1 MKWILFLL
9 TTLLFL
15 DISAQSKF
23 SKLTDPIVEE
33 GKLLYRCEM
42 ASWYGT
48 DLFLEAYPDRSNIGG
63 YFSYVDDD
71 LAKCVFF
78 SREDNR
84 KVIGTIVFDAS
95 YDLASAE
102 VNLEERT
109 FSTKEND
116 LYEMRLNALEVIR
129 TDTLFKVYEKI
140 RLNLIPLISQGEKKV
155 YVLSGPQENGVVVFG
170 NDYLITMRKNNKVKR
185 YKKLHNNIIPIGY
198 GDPDVNV
205 VLTVH
210 SHNKETGPFITA
222 TDICTLMLYAKFAG
236 WETHNVVSSDYV
248 NFWNCETNTL
258 MVLTKEAVEKI
269 NQHQKSMKDEH
280 E

>member
-9 TTLLFL
+9 TTLLFVDL
-15 DISAQSKF
+15 SAQSKL
-23 SKLTDPIVEE
+23 SRLTDPIVEE

-48 DLFLEAYPDRSNIGG
+48 DLFLEVYPDRSNIGG

-78 SREDNR
+78 SKEDNQ

-102 VNLEERT
+102 VNLEERN

-205 VLTVH
+205 VQTVH

-258 MVLTKEAVEKI
+258 MVLTKEAVEK
-269 NQHQKSMKDEH
+269 NKSAPKKH
-280 E
+280 EG

>member
-9 TTLLFL
+9 TTLLFVDL
-15 DISAQSKF
+15 SAQSKL
-23 SKLTDPIVEE
+23 SRLTDPIVEE

-63 YFSYVDDD
+63 YFSYVDDG

-78 SREDNR
+78 SKDQ

-185 YKKLHNNIIPIGY
+185 YNKIHNNIIPIGY
-198 GDPDVNV
+198 GDPDVDV
-205 VLTVH
+205 ALTVH

-236 WETHNVVSSDYV
+236 WKTHNVVSSDYV

-269 NQHQKSMKDEH
+269 GQHQESMKDGNE
-280 E
+280 